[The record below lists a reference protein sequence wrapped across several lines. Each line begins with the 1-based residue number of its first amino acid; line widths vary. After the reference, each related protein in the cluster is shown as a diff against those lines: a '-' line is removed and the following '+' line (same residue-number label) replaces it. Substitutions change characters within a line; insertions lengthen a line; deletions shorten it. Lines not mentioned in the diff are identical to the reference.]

1 MAPVTPP
8 LPNRFACRVDHCG
21 NVATINK
28 AMGISCP
35 HFLKFYVVLAIVGIS
50 QFTLLAGVDNI
61 DENAS
66 SF

>member
-1 MAPVTPP
+1 
-8 LPNRFACRVDHCG
+8 
-21 NVATINK
+21 
-28 AMGISCP
+28 MGISCP